1 MNNIVIV
8 GRLVGD
14 IETIETN
21 NIKHYKFVLAVNRT
35 FKNEEGIY
43 ETDFIDIR
51 AFANI
56 GEATKE
62 YCRKG
67 DLLGI
72 KGRLQ
77 TEIIETDDIKRRI
90 TYVVAEK
97 ITYLA
102 NNKEE
107 DE

>member
-1 MNNIVIV
+1 MNNVLLV
-8 GRLVGD
+8 GRLVGN
-14 IETIETN
+14 IEEIEKN
-21 NIKHYKFVLAVNRT
+21 DIKHYRFVLAVNRN
-35 FKNEEGIY
+35 FKNEYGEY

-51 AFANI
+51 TFGNI
-56 GEATKE
+56 GETTKE

-77 TEIIETDDIKRRI
+77 TETIETDDIRRKI

-97 ITYLA
+97 ITFLSTA
-102 NNKEE
+102 KKEE
-107 DE
+107 E